1 MDQGK
6 LRYRIVGGVV
16 LLALLAILVPVLN
29 DVRQPLPQGPQAIDI
44 PAEPADGLTAQVPTD
59 GMTPDDVAP
68 QPDDVPEPLPAP
80 PLTEVAPAPDIDGAA
95 PVEPYSPP
103 EPPAPAADPEPAKP
117 APVPTPKAVLPRPA
131 PPKPA
136 APHAAKPVPAAPV
149 APATPVAK
157 PVPAPKPPVAAPAKP
172 TPVVKAAPT
181 GAPAPAPS
189 PTAKPPAPS
198 PAAPV
203 TAPATQQA
211 WVVQLGV
218 YGNLKTAIDLRE
230 RLRKAGHSAF
240 TEEVVTPHGKAL
252 RVRVGPDLDRA
263 AAQALRDRLARE
275 TGHDGIVMA
284 YP

>member
-59 GMTPDDVAP
+59 GMTPDDMAP
-68 QPDDVPEPLPAP
+68 QPQDVPEPLPAP
-80 PLTEVAPAPDIDGAA
+80 PLTEEDPAPDMDGAA
-95 PVEPYSPP
+95 PVERFSPP
-103 EPPAPAADPEPAKP
+103 EPPAPADDPEPAKP
-117 APVPTPKAVLPRPA
+117 APVPAPKPVLPRPA

-136 APHAAKPVPAAPV
+136 VPPAAKPATKPIAAAP
-149 APATPVAK
+149 APIAK
-157 PVPAPKPPVAAPAKP
+157 PEPAPKPPAAAPAKP
-172 TPVVKAAPT
+172 APVVKAAPKD
-181 GAPAPAPS
+181 APALPPGT
-189 PTAKPPAPS
+189 TAKPLAPS

-203 TAPATQQA
+203 IASAAQQA

-218 YGNLKTAIDLRE
+218 YGNVKTAIDLRE
-230 RLRKAGHSAF
+230 TLRKAGHSAF